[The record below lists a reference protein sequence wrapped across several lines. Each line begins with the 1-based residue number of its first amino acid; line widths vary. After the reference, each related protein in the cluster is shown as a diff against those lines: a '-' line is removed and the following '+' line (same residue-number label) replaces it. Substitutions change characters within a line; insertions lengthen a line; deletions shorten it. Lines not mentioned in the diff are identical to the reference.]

1 MCTVPAQIFC
11 APTRAALIAAARFI
25 PGVCGVL
32 VSSWLALI
40 TRTPLCRQSIVPGD
54 GAAWSWLWLTEL
66 LLRRGPMGLSRASR
80 ARREPLITRMRYR
93 ADRKA
98 RDSVI
103 QFTDRQRHS
112 RYPAVK
118 MGRPA
123 MEHFLADQGLRA
135 ICLHDVS
142 EMDGRDQARMRAD
155 LWDGGIAN
163 AVVPGR
169 RWLDLEEQDF
179 VVLVSD
185 FQRNRCLGLLT
196 ATERSTEREPFLLV
210 EAAYVAPSARG
221 RNLLQRMV
229 AFAVLCIARYDRI
242 PTLVAACAQGEACR
256 RNLSD
261 VRQHFRAASVFP
273 RPDEA
278 AIDLGMAGLAQRIA
292 RVIRPGARY
301 EAG

>member
-1 MCTVPAQIFC
+1 
-11 APTRAALIAAARFI
+11 
-25 PGVCGVL
+25 
-32 VSSWLALI
+32 
-40 TRTPLCRQSIVPGD
+40 
-54 GAAWSWLWLTEL
+54 
-66 LLRRGPMGLSRASR
+66 
-80 ARREPLITRMRYR
+80 
-93 ADRKA
+93 
-98 RDSVI
+98 
-103 QFTDRQRHS
+103 
-112 RYPAVK
+112 
-118 MGRPA
+118 

-242 PTLVAACAQGEACR
+242 PSLVAACAQGEACR

-261 VRQHFRAASVFP
+261 VQKHFRAASVFP

-301 EAG
+301 EAGSGAFRASSVAPWDRASHHNEQTLVVLDLGAKDDASIVKDARRLYRTRPSRAAVRDDCTHGVAADAMFARQRFLEGAGD